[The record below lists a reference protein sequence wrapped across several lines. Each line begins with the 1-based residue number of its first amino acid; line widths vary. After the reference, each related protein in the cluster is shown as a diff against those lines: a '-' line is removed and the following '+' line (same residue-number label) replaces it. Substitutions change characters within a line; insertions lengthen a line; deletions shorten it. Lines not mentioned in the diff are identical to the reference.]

1 MVLGVR
7 YSAYGFTRSY
17 SDAKTFCE
25 NLGGSNLAS
34 FVSEDDINSMVKVMP
49 DPNLGYWTGLKYTH
63 LSASWSFT
71 DGTDTAFALSKI
83 LMNATYH
90 SDMCVLISGDRIY
103 PTHCTEARL
112 FICQTG
118 QDPAFTVPPSS
129 PAG

>member
-7 YSAYGFTRSY
+7 FYAFNFTRSY
-17 SDAKTFCE
+17 PAAQIFCE
-25 NLGGSNLAS
+25 NLNVSNLAS

-49 DPNLGYWTGLKYTH
+49 DPKLRYWTGLKYTH
-63 LSASWSFT
+63 LNDSWSFI

-90 SDMCVLISGDRIY
+90 SDMCVLISGDGIY
-103 PTHCTEARL
+103 PTHCTEVRL

-118 QDPAFTVPPSS
+118 QDPAFTVPLSS
-129 PAG
+129 AG